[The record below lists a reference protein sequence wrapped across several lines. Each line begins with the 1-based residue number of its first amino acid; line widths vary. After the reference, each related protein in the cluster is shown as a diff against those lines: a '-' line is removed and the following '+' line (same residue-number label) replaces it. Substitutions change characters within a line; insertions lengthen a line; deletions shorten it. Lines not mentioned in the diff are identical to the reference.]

1 MSDANR
7 EAPEERDG
15 ATRLARLHLWQIQG
29 VRDVVVVAVVLAIV
43 YLGYAMRSVSVPLL
57 VAFGLAY
64 LVEPVVQGLVRRF
77 NMTRTAAVGTLMGT
91 AGVALVAVLAI
102 MLPIVVGQSAS
113 FVQAFRQGRFNK
125 ALERTE
131 QLVPEQYRGEVE
143 RVKEWFSS
151 NVSPAPVGVS
161 NAGTRNEE
169 PKHEGDQA
177 KPVEA
182 VAASAKEPAGEAA
195 VTAKAEREVAIKEA
209 DAIQRAVAA
218 ELDRRGLVAARPDRS
233 GFQWGALLGSSAE
246 QVLMTALD
254 VLTVGFLAAL
264 VPFYFWFFSISFP
277 AALDFLR
284 GLLPVRHRDRVIEL
298 AVEMDRAVSGFVRG
312 RIVVSSIMGVLIA
325 VGWKFFG
332 VPYAI
337 TLGVVVG
344 VFSLVPYLSVVGL
357 PIAIGLLA
365 VDQLALPDADRMTW
379 FWILIGP
386 SVVYG
391 IVQFLEGYVLIPLI
405 AGKATDL
412 DPVSIFVAVLAGAAI
427 AGVYGMLLSIPVAAC
442 LKIYLRE
449 VVMPHL
455 RDWSS
460 GRADDPLPLD
470 QG

>member
-29 VRDVVVVAVVLAIV
+29 VRDVVVVALVLAIV

-113 FVQAFRQGRFNK
+113 FVQAFRQGRFN
-125 ALERTE
+125 AAFERAE

-151 NVSPAPVGVS
+151 NVSPAPVGV
-161 NAGTRNEE
+161 AGKEAATTHDAGESKPAE
-169 PKHEGDQA
+169 TAAPHA
-177 KPVEA
+177 K
-182 VAASAKEPAGEAA
+182 AKEGEVSAA
-195 VTAKAEREVAIKEA
+195 TSAEREVAIKEA

-218 ELDRRGLVAARPDRS
+218 ELDRRGLVAARADRS
-233 GFQWGALLGSSAE
+233 GFQWGAVLGSSAE

-365 VDQLALPDADRMTW
+365 VDQLALPEADRMTW

-386 SVVYG
+386 TLVYG

>member
-1 MSDANR
+1 MSDA
-7 EAPEERDG
+7 EHESPSERDG

-29 VRDVVVVAVVLAIV
+29 VRDVVVVALVLAIV

-102 MLPIVVGQSAS
+102 MVPIVVGQSAS
-113 FVQAFRQGRFNK
+113 FVQAFRQGRFN
-125 ALERTE
+125 AAFERAE

-143 RVKEWFSS
+143 RVREWFSS
-151 NVSPAPVGVS
+151 NVSPAPVGV
-161 NAGTRNEE
+161 AGKDASST
-169 PKHEGDQA
+169 HEAGESKPAETAAPHA
-177 KPVEA
+177 K
-182 VAASAKEPAGEAA
+182 AKEGEVSAA
-195 VTAKAEREVAIKEA
+195 TSAEREVAIKEA

-218 ELDRRGLVAARPDRS
+218 ELDRRGLVSARTDRS
-233 GFQWGALLGSSAE
+233 GFQWGAVLGSSAE

-312 RIVVSSIMGVLIA
+312 RIVVSSIMGVLVA

-365 VDQLALPDADRMTW
+365 VDQLALPEAERMTW
-379 FWILIGP
+379 FWILLGP
-386 SVVYG
+386 TLVYG

>member
-161 NAGTRNEE
+161 NAGAKNAEL
-169 PKHEGDQA
+169 KHEGDEA
-177 KPVEA
+177 KPLEP

-218 ELDRRGLVAARPDRS
+218 ELDRRGLVSARTDRA

-246 QVLMTALD
+246 QVLVTAVD
-254 VLTVGFLAAL
+254 VLTVGFLTAL

-365 VDQLALPDADRMTW
+365 VDQLALPEADRMTW

-386 SVVYG
+386 TLVYG

>member
-1 MSDANR
+1 MSDS
-7 EAPEERDG
+7 ESEPTHHDG

-29 VRDVVVVAVVLAIV
+29 VRDVVVVALVLAIV

-102 MLPIVVGQSAS
+102 MVPIVVGQSAS
-113 FVQAFRQGRFNK
+113 FVQAFRQGRFN
-125 ALERTE
+125 AAFERAE

-151 NVSPAPVGVS
+151 NVSPAPVGVLGA
-161 NAGTRNEE
+161 AG
-169 PKHEGDQA
+169 KD
-177 KPVEA
+177 
-182 VAASAKEPAGEAA
+182 AASTHEAEASKATESAAPKSKRIEGEAS
-195 VTAKAEREVAIKEA
+195 TATSAEREVAIKEA
-209 DAIQRAVAA
+209 DAIQRAVVA
-218 ELDRRGLVAARPDRS
+218 ELDRRGLVSARPDRA

-246 QVLMTALD
+246 QVLVTAVD

-365 VDQLALPDADRMTW
+365 VDQLALPEADRMTW
-379 FWILIGP
+379 FWMLLGP
-386 SVVYG
+386 TVVYG